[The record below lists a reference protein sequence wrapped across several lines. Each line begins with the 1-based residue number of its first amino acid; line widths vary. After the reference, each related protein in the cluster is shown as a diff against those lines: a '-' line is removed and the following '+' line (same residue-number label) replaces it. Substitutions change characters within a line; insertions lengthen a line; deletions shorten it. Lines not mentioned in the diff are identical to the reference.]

1 MTYKQ
6 DVCAQ
11 LRTGPKTLRQIA
23 KATGHD
29 LGSVRNAKTY
39 LIMEGL
45 VRRVKRSAFLYTDKV
60 SESFS
65 AGRPDE
71 LFELTPIKAPPPQI
85 NRLTLPPYKPE
96 KVMHRPVVDAPG
108 CVVRR
113 LLTGE
118 VMA

>member
-11 LRTGPKTLRQIA
+11 LRTGPKTLREIA

-29 LGSVRNAKTY
+29 LESIRNARNY
-39 LIMEGL
+39 LVADQVI
-45 VRRVKRSAFLYTDKV
+45 RRVKRDFVYTDKV

-71 LFELTPIKAPPPQI
+71 LFELTPIKAAPTQI
-85 NRLTLPPYKPE
+85 NRLTLPAYVPP
-96 KVMHRPVVDAPG
+96 KVMHRPVINAPG
-108 CVVRR
+108 MTVRR
-113 LLTGE
+113 YLTGE
-118 VMA
+118 VLA

>member
-1 MTYKQ
+1 MTIKH
-6 DVCAQ
+6 DIINA
-11 LRTGPKTLRQIA
+11 LRTGPKTLRDIA

-29 LGSVRNAKTY
+29 LASVRNARNY
-39 LIMEGL
+39 LVADQVI
-45 VRRVKRSAFLYTDKV
+45 RRVKRSAFLYNDRV

-71 LFELTPIKAPPPQI
+71 LFELTPIKAPPTQI

-96 KVMHRPVVDAPG
+96 KVMHRPIVDAPG

-113 LLTGE
+113 YLTGE
-118 VMA
+118 VIA

>member
-11 LRTGPKTLRQIA
+11 LRTGPKTLREIA

-29 LGSVRNAKTY
+29 LESIRNAKTY

-45 VRRVKRSAFLYTDKV
+45 VRRVKRDFVYTDKV
-60 SESFS
+60 SEKFS

-71 LFELTPIKAPPPQI
+71 LFELTPIKAPPAQI
-85 NRLTLPPYKPE
+85 NRLTLPAYVPP
-96 KVMHRPVVDAPG
+96 KVMHRPIVDAPG

-113 LLTGE
+113 YLTGE